1 MITINNKWIYSEALS
16 LNKNSDDKGNYEL
29 KTMIVPFGKISRN
42 GVMYDRESIEK
53 TAPQIVGKPLMYNH
67 LTEGE
72 VYPRGEWTAYEIR
85 EGGLWGTAIVYN
97 TDYNKSLIEYLSK
110 AENAHVSLQVIGDA
124 EQKKEAIT
132 GQNYSLAKI
141 NNWLEISIV
150 PVEGFEQAK
159 VDSFECMVAESF
171 KQKESIIVNTSKE
184 DINTSTASGVL
195 TTAILNKKEE
205 DKEGI
210 ILDTEKDEIKDKEVK
225 EELTPDNN
233 NVIETTQEVPEDKKE
248 IEESIKKE
256 EYDSTMEDVTS
267 ILEDL
272 KNRITALEQNS
283 IAKES
288 VEEDE
293 KDDKLK
299 ESDDDVTKDDEL
311 KKSNDDE
318 TETDKPEIIKEAEDT
333 NEDVVED
340 KKEEEENDKP
350 KPPLLENM
358 RIKFS
363 AIDLS
368 LKESVDTRKEEF
380 NKVTKELFFKK

>member
-53 TAPQIVGKPLMYNH
+53 TASQIVGKHLMYNH
-67 LTEGE
+67 LVEGE
-72 VYPRGEWTAYEIR
+72 VYPRGEWTDYEIR
-85 EGGLWGTAIVYN
+85 EDGLWGTATVYN
-97 TDYNKSLIEYLSK
+97 TDYNKSLIEYLSVAK
-110 AENAHVSLQVIGDA
+110 NAHVSLQVIGDA

-159 VDSFECMVAESF
+159 VDSFECMIAESF
-171 KQKESIIVNTSKE
+171 KQKEEIIVNNLPLKE
-184 DINTSTASGVL
+184 EINTSTAGGAL
-195 TTAILNKKEE
+195 TTAIVNKKEE

-210 ILDTEKDEIKDKEVK
+210 ILEPEKEIKK
-225 EELTPDNN
+225 EEMTPDNN
-233 NVIETTQEVPEDKKE
+233 NVIKEEQEIPKDKKE

-267 ILEDL
+267 ILEDI
-272 KNRITALEQNS
+272 KNRLTALEQKS

-288 VEEDE
+288 VEEPKEEDDE
-293 KDDKLK
+293 KLK
-299 ESDDDVTKDDEL
+299 ESEEDKKTEDEPKD
-311 KKSNDDE
+311 K
-318 TETDKPEIIKEAEDT
+318 IIKEAEDT
-333 NEDVVED
+333 AEDKVED
-340 KKEEEENDKP
+340 KKEEDDKKP

-358 RIKFS
+358 KIKFS
-363 AIDLS
+363 PIDLN
-368 LKESVDTRKEEF
+368 LKESIDSRKAEF
-380 NKVTKELFFKK
+380 TKATKELFFKK